1 MKKYKY
7 QRLSKVEKKEA
18 KNNFYQTEQGIE
30 LKKRFNRILL
40 YSIILILFGIYL
52 LVEAYIKKDS
62 YAQYVY
68 GAILILFGIGFLISR
83 GHVMMMKVNDF
94 ITRPKNTTKK

>member
-7 QRLSKVEKKEA
+7 QRLSKDEKKEV
-18 KNNFYQTEQGIE
+18 KKIFYQTDQGIE
-30 LKKRFNRILL
+30 LKKRFNRILI

-68 GAILILFGIGFLISR
+68 GSILILFGIGFLISI
-83 GHVMMMKVNDF
+83 GHVKMMKVNDF
-94 ITRPKNTTKK
+94 ITRQKNTTKK

>member
-7 QRLSKVEKKEA
+7 QRLSKDEKKEA

-30 LKKRFNRILL
+30 LKKRFNRILI

-62 YAQYVY
+62 YAQFVY

-83 GHVMMMKVNDF
+83 GHVMMTKVNDF

>member
-7 QRLSKVEKKEA
+7 QRLSKDEKKEA

-30 LKKRFNRILL
+30 LKKIFNRILI

-68 GAILILFGIGFLISR
+68 GSILILFGIGFLISR
-83 GHVMMMKVNDF
+83 GHVMMKKVNEF
-94 ITRPKNTTKK
+94 ITKPKNTTKK